1 MSPPAATAD
10 ILREVDPRIWRA
22 CAGASVQIPSLYSRV
37 YYFPQGHVEHCC
49 ASSVISSFPSSTS
62 PVPCVVSSIE
72 LLADPIT
79 DEVFAHLFLQPMAPE
94 QFIPP
99 NYSRFGRYE
108 SDEEENKVVTFAKI
122 LTPSDANNGGGFSVP
137 RYCADSVFPPLDFQ
151 ADPPV
156 QKLFITDI
164 HGIVWD
170 FRHIYRG
177 TPRRH
182 LLTTGWSK
190 FVNNKKLIAGDS
202 VVFMRKSV
210 DEMFIGVRRAPIS
223 SNGGTSFYGGG
234 DEYSSYY
241 QAKEDDVIVK
251 KGFRRTGKG
260 KLTAEAVSEAIS
272 KAAQGLP
279 FEVVYYPTAGW
290 SDFVVRAEDVEA
302 SMAVYWTPGTRVKMA
317 METEDSSRITWFQG
331 IVSSTFQET
340 GPWRGSP
347 WKQLQNRFYISMQ
360 RLPFMSIDNLILVM
374 QMPIGFWRIAALRML
389 ILKSIT
395 WDEPEILQNVK
406 RVNPWQ
412 VEVVANSSQLHATFP
427 PAKRLKFPHNAG
439 GFMSAEEG
447 EQLYSHRGL
456 SSVAPVGDPS
466 PYMCSYTTFPAGMQ
480 GARHYEFGSYNPTGF
495 IGENP
500 PQSNNFFSPLP
511 GLGKLSTE
519 MNFGSPPSDDLS
531 PNSNT
536 TNLSSGNDPVG
547 NRAPTSARASSFQL
561 FGKIINVQELS
572 ESGLAESGLYEED
585 GSKESSD
592 NEVNET
598 QLSLTHGPQGL

>member
-1 MSPPAATAD
+1 MSPPPAAPTAD
-10 ILREVDPRIWRA
+10 VLREVDPRIWRA
-22 CAGASVQIPSLYSRV
+22 CAGASVQIPTLYSRV

-49 ASSVISSFPSSTS
+49 PSSSSLISSSTTF
-62 PVPCVVSSIE
+62 PVPCLVSSIE

-79 DEVFAHLFLQPMAPE
+79 DEVFAHLLLQPMSPD
-94 QFIPP
+94 QFIPSNLP
-99 NYSRFGRYE
+99 RFGRYDA
-108 SDEEENKVVTFAKI
+108 DEDERNKVVTFAKI

-137 RYCADSVFPPLDFQ
+137 RYCADSVFPALDFQ

-164 HGIVWD
+164 HGVVWD

-202 VVFMRKSV
+202 VVFMRKSD
-210 DEMFIGVRRAPIS
+210 DEMFIGVRRTPITS
-223 SNGGTSFYGGG
+223 GGGGGGGASFYAN
-234 DEYSSYY
+234 DEFYSQYY
-241 QAKEDDVIVK
+241 IQSSEEAVKEDDGVAK

-260 KLTAEAVSEAIS
+260 KLTPEAVSEAMNRAS
-272 KAAQGLP
+272 QGLP

-302 SMAVYWTPGTRVKMA
+302 SMAMAWAPGTRVKMA

-331 IVSSTFQET
+331 VVSSTYQET
-340 GPWRGSP
+340 GTWQGSP
-347 WKQLQNRFYISMQ
+347 WKQLQ
-360 RLPFMSIDNLILVM
+360 
-374 QMPIGFWRIAALRML
+374 
-389 ILKSIT
+389 IT

-412 VEVVANSSQLHATFP
+412 VELVANVSHLHASFP
-427 PAKRLKFPHNAG
+427 PTKRLKYPPHTG
-439 GFMSAEEG
+439 GFLSAEEG
-447 EQLYSHRGL
+447 EILYSQRGL
-456 SSVAPVGDPS
+456 SSAAAPDPS
-466 PYMCSYTTFPAGMQ
+466 PYMFSYTTFPAGMQ
-480 GARHYEFGSYNPTGF
+480 GARHYDFGSYNPTRL

-500 PQSNNFFSPLP
+500 PQLCTNDFFSPLP
-511 GLGKLSTE
+511 GLGKVSTE
-519 MNFGSPPSDDLS
+519 VNFGSQPSDNLS
-531 PNSNT
+531 PNSNS
-536 TNLSSGNDPVG
+536 TNLSSGNDPAG
-547 NRAPTSARASSFQL
+547 NRGSSSARANSFQL

-592 NEVNET
+592 NEVLNET
-598 QLSLTHGPQGL
+598 QLSLTHGHGHQNL

>member
-1 MSPPAATAD
+1 MSPPSATAD

-22 CAGASVQIPSLYSRV
+22 CAGASVQIPALYSRV

-72 LLADPIT
+72 LLADPVT
-79 DEVFAHLFLQPMAPE
+79 DEVFAHLLLQPMAPE
-94 QFIPP
+94 QFMHH
-99 NYSRFGRYE
+99 NLTRFGRYE

-223 SNGGTSFYGGG
+223 CSGGTSSFYGGG
-234 DEYSSYY
+234 DEYSGYY
-241 QAKEDDVIVK
+241 PSSIGGASKEDDGGAK
-251 KGFRRTGKG
+251 KGFRRVGKG
-260 KLTAEAVSEAIS
+260 KLTAEAVSEAINRAS
-272 KAAQGLP
+272 QGLP

-302 SMAVYWTPGTRVKMA
+302 SMNIFWSPGTRVKMA

-331 IVSSTFQET
+331 IVSSTLQET

-347 WKQLQNRFYISMQ
+347 WKQLQ
-360 RLPFMSIDNLILVM
+360 
-374 QMPIGFWRIAALRML
+374 
-389 ILKSIT
+389 IT

-412 VEVVANSSQLHATFP
+412 VEIVTSASQLHTTFP
-427 PAKRLKFPHNAG
+427 QPKRMRYPHSAG
-439 GFMSAEEG
+439 LLSGEEG
-447 EQLYSHRGL
+447 EMLYSGRGL
-456 SSVAPVGDPS
+456 SSAVPAGDPS
-466 PYMCSYTTFPAGMQ
+466 PYLFSYTNFPAGMQ
-480 GARHYEFGSYNPTGF
+480 GARQYEYGSYNPTGY

-500 PQSNNFFSPLP
+500 PQLCTTTNNFFSPLP
-511 GLGKLSTE
+511 GLGKVSTE
-519 MNFGSPPSDDLS
+519 MNFGSPPSDNLS

-536 TNLSSGNDPVG
+536 TNLSSGNNDHHHPVG
-547 NRAPTSARASSFQL
+547 GNRGGTNSARANSFQL

-592 NEVNET
+592 NET
-598 QLSLTHGPQGL
+598 QLSLTHAPQSM

>member
-1 MSPPAATAD
+1 MSPPSANAD
-10 ILREVDPRIWRA
+10 VLREVDPRIWRA
-22 CAGASVQIPSLYSRV
+22 CAGASVQIPTLYSRV

-62 PVPCVVSSIE
+62 PVPCIVSSIE

-79 DEVFAHLFLQPMAPE
+79 DEVFAHLFLQPIAPD
-94 QFIPP
+94 QFMPP
-99 NYSRFGRYE
+99 NFSRFGRYE
-108 SDEEENKVVTFAKI
+108 SEDEENKVVTFAKI

-137 RYCADSVFPPLDFQ
+137 RYCADSVFPSLDFQ

-164 HGIVWD
+164 HGVLWD

-190 FVNNKKLIAGDS
+190 FVNSKKLIAGDS
-202 VVFMRKSV
+202 VVFMRKSP
-210 DEMFIGVRRAPIS
+210 DALFIGVRRAPIS
-223 SNGGTSFYGGG
+223 NSGGTSFYGGAGAGAGG
-234 DEYSSYY
+234 DEFSSYY
-241 QAKEDDVIVK
+241 QSSVVAAKDEDPSVK
-251 KGFRRTGKG
+251 KGFRRTGRG
-260 KLTAEAVSEAIS
+260 KLTTEAVAEAIN

-302 SMAVYWTPGTRVKMA
+302 SMAIFWTPGTRVKMA

-347 WKQLQNRFYISMQ
+347 WKQLQ
-360 RLPFMSIDNLILVM
+360 
-374 QMPIGFWRIAALRML
+374 
-389 ILKSIT
+389 IT

-412 VEVVANSSQLHATFP
+412 VEIVANSSQLHAAFP
-427 PAKRLKFPHNAG
+427 PTKRLKFPHSAG
-439 GFMSAEEG
+439 GLLSGEEG
-447 EQLYSHRGL
+447 DHLYSQRGLL
-456 SSVAPVGDPS
+456 SSVAPAGDPS
-466 PYMCSYTTFPAGMQ
+466 PYMFPYTTFPAGMQ
-480 GARHYEFGSYNPTGF
+480 GARHYEFGSFNPTGF

-500 PQSNNFFSPLP
+500 PQLCNNNFFSPLP
-511 GLGKLSTE
+511 GLGKVSTE
-519 MNFGSPPSDDLS
+519 MNFGSPPSEDLS

-547 NRAPTSARASSFQL
+547 NRGPTSARTNSFQL
-561 FGKIINVQELS
+561 FGKIINVQEPS

-592 NEVNET
+592 NEVLNET
-598 QLSLTHGPQGL
+598 QLSLTHGPQGM